1 MGYTQEQL
9 DRQKT
14 QDRDYLKRLKA
25 IRKATGLNQEE
36 FYFRYFK
43 CLEGNINSRTAAQGK
58 MKEIENG
65 YEHASPAML
74 KIYAKLGNCTLD
86 ELVCGERKE
95 KKKEAPKEISCADF
109 IEIIDRLRRIGA
121 IELELS
127 HKDRPMRWGN
137 INVQPK
143 DSLPEQLPVESVS
156 IWIEN
161 APLSFELKEYL
172 QVVSIENAATISR
185 DVSDQLLMLWFENL
199 KKRNNTI
206 TEGHSVTDARQDAY
220 IMGHR

>member
-1 MGYTQEQL
+1 MSNE
-9 DRQKT
+9 
-14 QDRDYLKRLKA
+14 YLERIIS
-25 IRKATGLNQEE
+25 IRKNTGLNQEQ
-36 FYFRYFK
+36 FFFK
-43 CLEGNINSRTAAQGK
+43 YLKDAKKSVKTGSSAQNY
-58 MKEIENG
+58 MKKIENG
-65 YEHASPAML
+65 SEQLTVPELMV
-74 KIYAKLGNCTLD
+74 YAELGNCSLD
-86 ELVCGERKE
+86 QLVYGDSGNDRQ
-95 KKKEAPKEISCADF
+95 PKDISCAD
-109 IEIIDRLRRIGA
+109 IIRVIDKLRKIGA

-127 HKDRPMRWGN
+127 QKDRPMRWGS
-137 INVQPK
+137 INAQPEET
-143 DSLPEQLPVESVS
+143 LPKELPVESVS

-185 DVSDQLLMLWFENL
+185 DVSEQLLKLWFESL